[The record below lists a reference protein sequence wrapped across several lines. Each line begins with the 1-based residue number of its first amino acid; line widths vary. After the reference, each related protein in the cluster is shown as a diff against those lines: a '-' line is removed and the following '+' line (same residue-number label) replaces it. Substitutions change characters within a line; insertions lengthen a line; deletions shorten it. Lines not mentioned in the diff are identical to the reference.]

1 MRTYKAISV
10 WQPYATLL
18 ASGAKQFETRTWAP
32 GSLHMGEPVLIHASK
47 RWTEDERDLCLT
59 DPAFFRAL
67 SAAKEA
73 GLPWDF
79 DAPPLGCIVA
89 VATFNSA
96 WRSEEL
102 LPKISAQERHFGA
115 YGPGYWGWH
124 FPEVKPIQP
133 IPWRG
138 RQGLFSVSID
148 EQELVYVRSHP

>member
-18 ASGAKQFETRTWAP
+18 ASGAKKFETRTWAP
-32 GSLHMGEPVLIHASK
+32 GSLRMGEPVLIHASK
-47 RWTEDERDLCLT
+47 RWTVDEQDQCWHSDFYMQLLKAQIR
-59 DPAFFRAL
+59 
-67 SAAKEA
+67 
-73 GLPWDF
+73 GLWDF
-79 DAPPLGCIVA
+79 GNPPLGCIVA

>member
-10 WQPYATLL
+10 WQPYATLI
-18 ASGAKQFETRTWAP
+18 ASGAKKFETRTWAP

-47 RWTEDERDLCLT
+47 RWAEAERDQCYDQEFYMALL
-59 DPAFFRAL
+59 RAKL
-67 SAAKEA
+67 R
-73 GLPWDF
+73 GLWDF

-124 FPEVKPIQP
+124 FPEVKPIKP
-133 IPWRG
+133 VPYRG